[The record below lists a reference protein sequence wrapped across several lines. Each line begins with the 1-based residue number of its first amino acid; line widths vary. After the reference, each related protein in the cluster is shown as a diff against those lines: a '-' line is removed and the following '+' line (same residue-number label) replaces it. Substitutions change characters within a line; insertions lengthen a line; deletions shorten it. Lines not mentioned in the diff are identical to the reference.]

1 MTEKLPADFDVVVPL
16 APEQDGKQ
24 PVARLRPEG
33 AQPCVLLPA
42 RNGEP
47 IPAGGEFIRLR
58 PRAGGRLADVEV
70 LYGAKETASRSGP
83 PKVVSDAYRDGW
95 DAIFSRRDEEA
106 N

>member
-24 PVARLRPEG
+24 RVARLRPEG
-33 AQPCVLLPA
+33 AQPCVLVPA
-42 RNGEP
+42 QNGQP

-70 LYGAKETASRSGP
+70 VYGAKETASRSGP
-83 PKVVSDAYRDGW
+83 PKVVSDAYRQGW
-95 DAIFSRRDEEA
+95 DEIFGRKGEEP